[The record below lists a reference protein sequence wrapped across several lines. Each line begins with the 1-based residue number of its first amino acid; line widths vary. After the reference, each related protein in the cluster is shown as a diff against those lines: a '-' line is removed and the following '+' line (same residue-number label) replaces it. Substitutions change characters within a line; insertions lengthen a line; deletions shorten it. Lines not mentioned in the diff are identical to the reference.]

1 MRLLPR
7 LEDERKSC
15 VIARILFRQSPYD
28 PNP

>member
-15 VIARILFRQSPYD
+15 VIARILFWQSP
-28 PNP
+28 